1 MARDLEGG
9 SSQNELQ
16 EEKREGDLDW
26 QESSLARFSQFLGF
40 STDGL
45 EKDILSF
52 LVKIRKKREKI
63 HNKGLLEKSRFE
75 RELKRL
81 ECSVNYEGDGR
92 KKCHPQGR
100 GVQTVI
106 V

>member
-1 MARDLEGG
+1 MSFKKEGA
-9 SSQNELQ
+9 
-16 EEKREGDLDW
+16 LDW

-40 STDGL
+40 SIEGL

-52 LVKIRKKREKI
+52 LVKIRKRREKI

-92 KKCHPQGR
+92 RKCPLQGK
-100 GVQTVI
+100 GVQLV
-106 V
+106 VVQ

>member
-1 MARDLEGG
+1 MSFKKEG
-9 SSQNELQ
+9 
-16 EEKREGDLDW
+16 EEGALDW
-26 QESSLARFSQFLGF
+26 QESSLARFNQFLGF

-52 LVKIRKKREKI
+52 LVKIRKRREKI

-92 KKCHPQGR
+92 KKCPIQGI
-100 GVQTVI
+100 GVQAVI